1 VLLFVLK
8 FVVLALIGLAFAS
21 KVKRVIK
28 ETTVRY
34 DMQGKPQNVEVEVP
48 GIHIPTIVAGVVA
61 LIVAGLLMTSFGA
74 LGAGERGVV
83 LQFGAT
89 TGRVLQPGIY
99 AVVPLIE
106 SVHAVDVQVQKEEV
120 NKATAVSHDLQQ
132 VWTNV
137 ALNYYVRPEGVSILY
152 KTVGDAYKNR
162 IIDPAVQEALKAVTA
177 RFSAE
182 DLIARRNEAKVELVM
197 EIQNRLAT
205 HNIVVDAVSLT
216 DFQFT
221 EEFTNAIEAKVT
233 AAQLALK
240 AENDLD
246 RVRFESEQ
254 RLNRAE
260 AEAKSIEIQAR
271 AIQNQGGAEYVRLQ
285 AISKWDGKLPVNMYG
300 SAPVPFLNIAAHQ

>member
-1 VLLFVLK
+1 MLLFVLK